1 MAKERF
7 EIAKKDI
14 FSFFN
19 NSKERIFKFKQ
30 LSQIFNDNREFW
42 RLTQSMTAR
51 EFIKRLID
59 TKKLTH
65 YKFEFPSNIFN
76 LYLWDTE
83 FSIYKITSRIAPKG
97 YFSHYSALYLNDL
110 TEQIPKT
117 IYINNEQM
125 PKPVNRSS
133 LVQKNIDLAYSRK
146 QRISNNFATFEDN
159 RIYLLNGK
167 NTKNLGVI
175 ELNIDDNINVNVTN
189 IERTLIDI
197 VVRPSYSGGIQQVL
211 DSFKIASTKNVSI
224 NKLCSILKK
233 LNYVYP
239 YHQAIGF
246 YLERSGAYR
255 KSQIDLLRKFEINY
269 NFYLSYNMKEK
280 EYSKDWKIFYPK
292 GF

>member
-1 MAKERF
+1 MAKARF
-7 EIAKKDI
+7 KIAKKDI

-30 LSQIFNDNREFW
+30 LSKIFNDNRKFW
-42 RLTQSMTAR
+42 RLPQSMTAR
-51 EFIKRLID
+51 EFIKRLIN
-59 TKKLTH
+59 TKKLTG
-65 YKFEFPSNIFN
+65 YQFDFPSNVFN
-76 LYLWDTE
+76 LYLWDTK
-83 FSIYKITSRIAPKG
+83 FSIYKITSRIATKG

-117 IYINNEQM
+117 IYINSEQM
-125 PKPVNRSS
+125 PKPINKSS
-133 LVQKNIDLAYSRK
+133 LIQKNIDLAYSRK
-146 QRISNNFATFEDN
+146 QRISNNFATFEN
-159 RIYLLNGK
+159 YTIYLLNGK

-175 ELNIDDNINVNVTN
+175 ELSLDDNVRVNVAN

-211 DSFKIASTKNVSI
+211 DSFKIASKKNVSI

-233 LNYVYP
+233 LDYVYP

-246 YLERSGAYR
+246 YLERSGAY
-255 KSQIDLLRKFEINY
+255 KKYQIDLLRKFDKNY
-269 NFYLSYNMKEK
+269 NFYLFHNIKEK